1 MLSLLSSHNDFFER
15 IILLIPS
22 ELYAVRDESDNEEN
36 SQDDFSEEEDNVNTK
51 YFKHRKQP
59 LSVDDRKLQSKQNK
73 QAKYQSLQLG
83 TQVVHNKALNDEIEG
98 RDASTK
104 NALDSL
110 RERLQVKFDTPFLI
124 TNLIMY

>member
-59 LSVDDRKLQSKQNK
+59 LSADDRKLQSKQNK